1 MADTNKRSGGVKNTD
16 YVNYDWNG
24 SGENTN
30 YVNSIKVLNS
40 LKKVVT
46 MAIHST
52 ETVIPNMKNDK
63 FVEILK
69 QQVGRYTEFA
79 KRCDELADKI
89 GSTLEEKFG
98 AGQFFAKASIKM
110 KMLADDSVSKSAEM
124 IILGST
130 NGIVE
135 LGKLLRHTP
144 EINPETMTLARDV
157 IEYLEQIIEDMK
169 FYVLSTKAGQVLFGF
184 RIFFNFCK
192 LRPRFFAA
200 SKEIRPRP
208 PLRQAA
214 V

>member
-24 SGENTN
+24 SGEITN

-169 FYVLSTKAGQVLFGF
+169 YYL
-184 RIFFNFCK
+184 
-192 LRPRFFAA
+192 
-200 SKEIRPRP
+200 
-208 PLRQAA
+208 
-214 V
+214 

>member
-144 EINPETMTLARDV
+144 
-157 IEYLEQIIEDMK
+157 K
-169 FYVLSTKAGQVLFGF
+169 
-184 RIFFNFCK
+184 
-192 LRPRFFAA
+192 
-200 SKEIRPRP
+200 
-208 PLRQAA
+208 
-214 V
+214 

>member
-52 ETVIPNMKNDK
+52 ETVIPNMKNAK

-89 GSTLEEKFG
+89 GTTQPRVSEWENDKVEPTLYNVIRIVD
-98 AGQFFAKASIKM
+98 A
-110 KMLADDSVSKSAEM
+110 LRVSFED
-124 IILGST
+124 LT
-130 NGIVE
+130 E
-135 LGKLLRHTP
+135 
-144 EINPETMTLARDV
+144 DV
-157 IEYLEQIIEDMK
+157 
-169 FYVLSTKAGQVLFGF
+169 TA
-184 RIFFNFCK
+184 
-192 LRPRFFAA
+192 
-200 SKEIRPRP
+200 
-208 PLRQAA
+208 
-214 V
+214 

>member
-1 MADTNKRSGGVKNTD
+1 
-16 YVNYDWNG
+16 
-24 SGENTN
+24 
-30 YVNSIKVLNS
+30 
-40 LKKVVT
+40 

-79 KRCDELADKI
+79 KRCDELADKTIAAFKRLADKI

-169 FYVLSTKAGQVLFGF
+169 YYL
-184 RIFFNFCK
+184 
-192 LRPRFFAA
+192 
-200 SKEIRPRP
+200 
-208 PLRQAA
+208 
-214 V
+214 

>member
-79 KRCDELADKI
+79 KRCDELADK
-89 GSTLEEKFG
+89 
-98 AGQFFAKASIKM
+98 FFAKASIKM

-169 FYVLSTKAGQVLFGF
+169 YYL
-184 RIFFNFCK
+184 
-192 LRPRFFAA
+192 
-200 SKEIRPRP
+200 
-208 PLRQAA
+208 
-214 V
+214 

>member
-79 KRCDELADKI
+79 KRCDELADK
-89 GSTLEEKFG
+89 
-98 AGQFFAKASIKM
+98 
-110 KMLADDSVSKSAEM
+110 SAA
-124 IILGST
+124 LWRKNS
-130 NGIVE
+130 
-135 LGKLLRHTP
+135 
-144 EINPETMTLARDV
+144 ARD
-157 IEYLEQIIEDMK
+157 
-169 FYVLSTKAGQVLFGF
+169 
-184 RIFFNFCK
+184 NFSQK
-192 LRPRFFAA
+192 
-200 SKEIRPRP
+200 
-208 PLRQAA
+208 QA
-214 V
+214 

>member
-1 MADTNKRSGGVKNTD
+1 MADTNKRSSGVKNTD

-30 YVNSIKVLNS
+30 YVNSIK
-40 LKKVVT
+40 
-46 MAIHST
+46 
-52 ETVIPNMKNDK
+52 
-63 FVEILK
+63 
-69 QQVGRYTEFA
+69 
-79 KRCDELADKI
+79 
-89 GSTLEEKFG
+89 EKFG

-169 FYVLSTKAGQVLFGF
+169 YYL
-184 RIFFNFCK
+184 
-192 LRPRFFAA
+192 
-200 SKEIRPRP
+200 
-208 PLRQAA
+208 
-214 V
+214 